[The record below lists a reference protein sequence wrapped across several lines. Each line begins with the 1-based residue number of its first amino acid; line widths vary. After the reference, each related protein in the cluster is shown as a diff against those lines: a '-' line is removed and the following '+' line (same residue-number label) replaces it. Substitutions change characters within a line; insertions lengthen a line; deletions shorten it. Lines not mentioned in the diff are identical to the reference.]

1 MDLLKQI
8 VFLIKKMNS
17 FKNFKIITSLF
28 FIFLIFFFS
37 FDLKANEVKIL
48 AKVNNNII
56 TNIDVKK
63 EYNYLI
69 TLNTSL
75 KEIDKQQ
82 VLQYAKDSLIKEKIK
97 EIEILKIYELN
108 KKNKTVDLMIEN
120 ILENLG
126 FNSKIEFE
134 NYLENNNLTLNEVYK
149 KIEIEA
155 VWNQMIYT
163 KFKDKLFIDEDE
175 LKKKISKDRNKIE
188 NLLLSEIIVP
198 LKNKN
203 EINLKY
209 DEIVKSINSIGFKE
223 TVIKFSISNSKN
235 NSGLLGWVDKNTLPN
250 KIQNQLQDLD
260 IGEITKPILISSGI
274 MILKLEDKKLI
285 EKNTNNE
292 IELEKLINFE
302 MNNQLNNFS
311 SIFFNKIKKNIIVNE
326 Y

>member
-1 MDLLKQI
+1 
-8 VFLIKKMNS
+8 MNS
-17 FKNFKIITSLF
+17 FNNFKIITSLF

-56 TNIDVKK
+56 TNIDVKN

-75 KEIDKQQ
+75 KEIDEQQ

-97 EIEILKIYELN
+97 EIEILKIYKLN
-108 KKNKTVDLMIEN
+108 EKNKTVDLMIEN
-120 ILENLG
+120 IFKNLG

-134 NYLENNNLTLNEVYK
+134 NYLENNNLTLNKVYK

-175 LKKKISKDRNKIE
+175 LKKKISKNQNKIE
-188 NLLLSEIIVP
+188 SLLLSEIIIP
-198 LKNKN
+198 LDNKN
-203 EINLKY
+203 ELDIKY
-209 DEIVKSINSIGFKE
+209 DEIVQSINSIGFKE
-223 TVIKFSISNSKN
+223 TVIKFSISDSKN
-235 NSGLLGWVDKNTLPN
+235 NSGLLGWVNKNALSK
-250 KIQNQLQDLD
+250 KIQNQIQDLD
-260 IGEITKPILISSGI
+260 IGEFTKPILISSGI

-285 EKNTNNE
+285 EKNYNIE

-311 SIFFNKIKKNIIVNE
+311 SIFFNKIKKNIIINE

>member
-1 MDLLKQI
+1 
-8 VFLIKKMNS
+8 MNS
-17 FKNFKIITSLF
+17 FKNFKIVTSLF
-28 FIFLIFFFS
+28 FIFLILFFS
-37 FDLKANEVKIL
+37 SDLKANEVKIL

-56 TNIDVKK
+56 TNIDVKN

-97 EIEILKIYELN
+97 EIEILKIYKLN
-108 KKNKTVDLMIEN
+108 EKNKTVDLMIED
-120 ILENLG
+120 IFKNLG
-126 FNSKIEFE
+126 FNSKIEFG
-134 NYLENNNLTLNEVYK
+134 NYLKNNNLTLNEVYK

-163 KFKDKLFIDEDE
+163 KFKDKIFIDEDE
-175 LKKKISKDRNKIE
+175 LKEKISKNQNKIE
-188 NLLLSEIIVP
+188 SLLLSEIIIP
-198 LKNKN
+198 LENKNKMN
-203 EINLKY
+203 IKY
-209 DEIVKSINSIGFKE
+209 DETVKSINSIGFKE

-235 NSGLLGWVDKNTLPN
+235 NSGLLGWIDINTLSK

-260 IGEITKPILISSGI
+260 IGEITKPILISSGM
-274 MILKLEDKKLI
+274 MILKLEDKNLI
-285 EKNTNNE
+285 EKNTDNDV
-292 IELEKLINFE
+292 ELEKLINFE

>member
-1 MDLLKQI
+1 
-8 VFLIKKMNS
+8 MNS
-17 FKNFKIITSLF
+17 FKNFKKITSLF
-28 FIFLIFFFS
+28 FIFFIFFFS

-203 EINLKY
+203 EINIKY

-235 NSGLLGWVDKNTLPN
+235 NSGLLGWVDKNTLSK

-311 SIFFNKIKKNIIVNE
+311 SIFFNKIKKDIIVNE

>member
-1 MDLLKQI
+1 
-8 VFLIKKMNS
+8 MNS
-17 FKNFKIITSLF
+17 FKNLKKIYSF
-28 FIFLIFFFS
+28 YFIFLIFFFS

-56 TNIDVKK
+56 TNIDVKN

-97 EIEILKIYELN
+97 ELEILKIYKLN
-108 KKNKTVDLMIEN
+108 EKNKTVDLMIEN
-120 ILENLG
+120 IFKNLG
-126 FNSKIEFE
+126 FNSKKEFE
-134 NYLENNNLTLNEVYK
+134 NYLKNNNLKFDEVYK

-163 KFKDKLFIDEDE
+163 KFKDKIFIDEDE
-175 LKKKISKDRNKIE
+175 LKKKISRNQNKIE
-188 NLLLSEIIVP
+188 KLLLSEIIIP
-198 LKNKN
+198 LENKN

-209 DEIVKSINSIGFKE
+209 NQIVQSINSIGFKE
-223 TVIKFSISNSKN
+223 TVIKFSISDSKN
-235 NSGLLGWVDKNTLPN
+235 NSGLLGWVNKNTLSK
-250 KIQNQLQDLD
+250 KIQNQLQDLN
-260 IGEITKPILISSGI
+260 IGEITKPILISSGV
-274 MILKLEDKKLI
+274 MILKLEDKKII
-285 EKNTNNE
+285 EKNNNVE
-292 IELEKLINFE
+292 IELERLINFE

>member
-1 MDLLKQI
+1 MIL
-8 VFLIKKMNS
+8 

-56 TNIDVKK
+56 TNIDVKN

-75 KEIDKQQ
+75 KEIDKLQ

-97 EIEILKIYELN
+97 EIEILKIYKLN
-108 KKNKTVDLMIEN
+108 EKNKTVDLMIEN
-120 ILENLG
+120 IFKNLG

-155 VWNQMIYT
+155 VWNQMIYK
-163 KFKDKLFIDEDE
+163 KFKDQLFIDEDE
-175 LKKKISKDRNKIE
+175 LKKKISKNQNKIE
-188 NLLLSEIIVP
+188 NLLLSEIIIP
-198 LKNKN
+198 LENKN
-203 EINLKY
+203 EMNIKY
-209 DEIVKSINSIGFKE
+209 DEIVRSINSIGFKE

-235 NSGLLGWVDKNTLPN
+235 NSGLLGWVDKNSLSK
-250 KIQNQLQDLD
+250 KIQNQLQDLN
-260 IGEITKPILISSGI
+260 IGEITKPILISSGM
-274 MILKLEDKKLI
+274 MILKLEDKNLI
-285 EKNTNNE
+285 EKNTDNDV
-292 IELEKLINFE
+292 ELEKLINFE

-311 SIFFNKIKKNIIVNE
+311 SIFFDKIKKDIIVNE